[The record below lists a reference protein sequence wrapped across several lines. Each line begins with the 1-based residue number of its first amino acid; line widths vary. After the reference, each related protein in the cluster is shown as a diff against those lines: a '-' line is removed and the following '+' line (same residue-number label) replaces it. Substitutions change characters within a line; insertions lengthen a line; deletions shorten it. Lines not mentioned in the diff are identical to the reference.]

1 MFVFPT
7 FAPNSIVK
15 NQSLKTNITPQ
26 TVSAMTL
33 GAQSDPNEYA
43 GGIPQITE
51 QTDAYALAQ
60 LFNSKFVPVGEEK
73 EKQELQD
80 ALLFGI
86 STPDSTGTFGNKTAS
101 SNQEDIGNGKGLSLI
116 HI

>member
-1 MFVFPT
+1 MST
-7 FAPNSIVK
+7 
-15 NQSLKTNITPQ
+15 
-26 TVSAMTL
+26 
-33 GAQSDPNEYA
+33 A

-86 STPDSTGTFGNKTAS
+86 STR
-101 SNQEDIGNGKGLSLI
+101 
-116 HI
+116 